1 MAQESQANKE
11 NNNQQINEDNF
22 INHDNDNDD
31 NNLQNDVQVQND
43 GQDGQNAQEMKKD
56 DQFETNWDKIV
67 ESFEHMNLREDLLR
81 GIYSYGWDKP
91 SGIQQRAI
99 IPTVLK
105 HDIIAQAQ
113 SGTGKT
119 GTFSIASLQRVD
131 LNNPQ
136 CQVLILSPVREL
148 ARQTFN
154 VITHLGSYMKNL
166 TTHMCIG
173 GTSMREDIRSLTEGR
188 QIVVGTPGRVNDM
201 ISKGVLKL
209 KSLEMFILDEADEML
224 SRGFK
229 EQIYELFQYLPT
241 EVQVALFSATM
252 PVEVLQLTKR
262 FMRDPVQILVK
273 DNELTL
279 DGIKQWFVAVEKED
293 YKLAT
298 LFDLYES
305 LTIVQAI
312 IFVNTR
318 KKVMWLRDKMMQ
330 HDFTVSCIHGDLLS
344 KDRELVMKEFRS
356 GTTRVLI
363 STDLLS
369 RGIDVNTVSLVINY
383 DLPRFKESY
392 IHRIGRSGRYGKKG
406 CAINFVPDEH
416 EEKLRSIETF
426 YDTVIDELPEDLSKV
441 GA

>member
-1 MAQESQANKE
+1 MAQVSQG
-11 NNNQQINEDNF
+11 NNNQNNENANNN
-22 INHDNDNDD
+22 NHQANNDD
-31 NNLQNDVQVQND
+31 NIANNQNGHVN
-43 GQDGQNAQEMKKD
+43 GHNNEEMKKKD
-56 DQFETNWDKIV
+56 DGFETNWDKII
-67 ESFEHMNLREDLLR
+67 ESFEHMNLSEDLLR
-81 GIYSYGWDKP
+81 GIFSYGWEKP

-99 IPTVLK
+99 RPMIEGR
-105 HDIIAQAQ
+105 DIIAQAQ

-119 GTFSIASLQRVD
+119 GTFSIASLQRV
-131 LNNPQ
+131 NIKNPL
-136 CQVLILSPVREL
+136 CQILILSPVREL

-154 VITHLGSYMKNL
+154 VITKLGLYIDGLTCHLM
-166 TTHMCIG
+166 IG
-173 GTSMREDIRSLTEGR
+173 GTSIRNDITALNEGR
-188 QIVVGTPGRVNDM
+188 QIIVGTPGRVNDM
-201 ISKGVLKL
+201 IEKGVLKL
-209 KSLEMFILDEADEML
+209 KNLSLFILDEADEML

-229 EQIYELFQYLPT
+229 EQIYNTFQYLPT
-241 EVQVALFSATM
+241 DVQVALFSATM
-252 PVEVLQLTKR
+252 PLEVLNLTKR
-262 FMRDPVQILVK
+262 FMREPVRILVK
-273 DNELTL
+273 NKEVTL
-279 DGIKQWFVAVEKED
+279 DGIKQFYIAVEKEE

>member
-1 MAQESQANKE
+1 MAQVSQGNNQNNY
-11 NNNQQINEDNF
+11 NNNQINEDDNF
-22 INHDNDNDD
+22 INYDNDD
-31 NNLQNDVQVQND
+31 NLENENDVQQQQEN
-43 GQDGQNAQEMKKD
+43 GHEMKKD
-56 DQFETNWDKIV
+56 DQFETNWDKII

-99 IPTVLK
+99 MPTILK

-119 GTFSIASLQRVD
+119 GTFSISSLQRVD
-131 LNNPQ
+131 TNNPL
-136 CQVLILSPVREL
+136 CQILILSPVREL

-154 VITHLGSYMKNL
+154 VINNLGSYIKGL

-173 GTSMREDIRSLTEGR
+173 GTSIRQDITALIEGR

-209 KSLEMFILDEADEML
+209 SSLELFILDEADEML

-229 EQIYELFQYLPT
+229 DQIYNTFQYLPQD
-241 EVQVALFSATM
+241 VQVALFSATM
-252 PVEVLQLTKR
+252 PIEVLQLTKR
-262 FMRDPVQILVK
+262 FMRDPVRILVK
-273 DNELTL
+273 DKEVTL
-279 DGIKQWFVAVEKED
+279 DGIKQYYIAVEKED

-318 KKVMWLRDKMMQ
+318 KKVMWLRDKMLQ
-330 HDFTVSCIHGDLLS
+330 NDFTVSCIHGDLLPR
-344 KDRELVMKEFRS
+344 DRELIMKEFRS
-356 GTTRVLI
+356 GTSRVLI

-406 CAINFVPDEH
+406 CAINFVPDVD
-416 EEKLRSIETF
+416 EEKLRAIETF
-426 YDTVIDELPEDLSKV
+426 YDTQIDELPQDLSKV